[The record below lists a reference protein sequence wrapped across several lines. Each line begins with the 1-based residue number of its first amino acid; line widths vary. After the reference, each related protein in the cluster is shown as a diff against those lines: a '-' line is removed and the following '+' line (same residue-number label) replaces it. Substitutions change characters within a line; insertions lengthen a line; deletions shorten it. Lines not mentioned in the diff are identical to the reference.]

1 MAFGRERR
9 ETSAII
15 HTRCLE
21 RLEEIIRYSASD
33 MPLPPPPC
41 EDPELPSTAPES
53 IEQVTAQAEGLFIAD
68 RAGFENRLEVAREGI
83 IPHRLSLTADPEREG
98 EKWLR
103 RRVYE
108 VAELILFDFAE
119 SWLASGLD
127 QSAPD
132 STRWY
137 LGIAMLN
144 GLCREISVL
153 SENRGYHLVESIA
166 MSHPPGTWPSRAKP
180 GRHQLDWKGDGIDT
194 SMGTQFGG
202 GLDAVHWL
210 FDRMEEGSSE
220 RRVLLVRWIG
230 TMLHR
235 DELANQMSL
244 PLRLEQMVDGQPD
257 EVAAEVAK
265 SLPRLLELDLEGGR
279 VVLTLLRRRD
289 DAFTSRALSD
299 VLPAISRVS
308 PKDALSV
315 IDYLS
320 SSESEDSRTA
330 AVSALREISLIH
342 PESFLERIVP
352 LANDGSD
359 RVRRMVVQAC
369 VRPYLELDNGDS
381 RGLVVGLW
389 NKRDEV
395 TTSRLREMFLRMQQ
409 IHPAAF
415 AGVASRI
422 LVNDD
427 SELDEVWDVL
437 NVRNQQRCE
446 SWKVHLSGDGELPDP
461 MD

>member
-1 MAFGRERR
+1 
-9 ETSAII
+9 
-15 HTRCLE
+15 
-21 RLEEIIRYSASD
+21 
-33 MPLPPPPC
+33 
-41 EDPELPSTAPES
+41 
-53 IEQVTAQAEGLFIAD
+53 
-68 RAGFENRLEVAREGI
+68 
-83 IPHRLSLTADPEREG
+83 
-98 EKWLR
+98 
-103 RRVYE
+103 
-108 VAELILFDFAE
+108 
-119 SWLASGLD
+119 
-127 QSAPD
+127 
-132 STRWY
+132 
-137 LGIAMLN
+137 
-144 GLCREISVL
+144 
-153 SENRGYHLVESIA
+153 
-166 MSHPPGTWPSRAKP
+166 
-180 GRHQLDWKGDGIDT
+180 
-194 SMGTQFGG
+194 
-202 GLDAVHWL
+202 
-210 FDRMEEGSSE
+210 
-220 RRVLLVRWIG
+220 
-230 TMLHR
+230 MLHR

-381 RGLVVGLW
+381 RGLVVELW

-446 SWKVHLSGDGELPDP
+446 SWKVHLSGDGEL
-461 MD
+461 